1 MRLFI
6 AIGLP
11 DAWKQI
17 LALPESSIGWLG
29 RGVKWVEP
37 RGMHLTLRFLGEVP
51 DNELSALQS
60 AITEAIG
67 DTAPFAMRIHGTGVF
82 PNARR
87 PRVYWAGIEAPGTL
101 IEMQKRIEERMQ
113 DLDFEK
119 EENPFRP
126 HLTLARIKEPIG
138 KERMTEALLN
148 FRLESDPINVTEV
161 LLMQSHL
168 SKDGAQYEAIR
179 HFPLTGGQTQ
189 INPR

>member
-17 LALPESSIGWLG
+17 LALPEASIGWLG

-37 RGMHLTLRFLGEVP
+37 RGMHLTLRFLGDVP
-51 DNELSALQS
+51 DSDLPAL
-60 AITEAIG
+60 
-67 DTAPFAMRIHGTGVF
+67 DTAIRSAVSGTDVFTMRINGTGVF
-82 PNARR
+82 PNPRR
-87 PRVYWAGIEAPGTL
+87 PRVYWAGIEAPQSL
-101 IEMQKRIEERMQ
+101 MDMQKRIEEQMQ
-113 DLDFEK
+113 ALEFEP

-138 KERMTEALLN
+138 KDRMTEALLN
-148 FRLESDPINVTEV
+148 FRLESEPISVTEV

-168 SKDGAQYEAIR
+168 SKEGAHYEAIR
-179 HFPLTGGQTQ
+179 HFPLSGGQTQ